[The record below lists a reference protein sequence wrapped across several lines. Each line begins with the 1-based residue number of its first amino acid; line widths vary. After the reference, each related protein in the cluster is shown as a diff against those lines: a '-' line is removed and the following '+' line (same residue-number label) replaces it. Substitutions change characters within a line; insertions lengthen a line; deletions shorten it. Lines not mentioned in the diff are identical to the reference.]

1 MSDYY
6 STEKPPK
13 IERLARIEG
22 QSNFLS
28 LLAGVEAGADTTE
41 DMAALAFARARGAVP
56 EVLEAHVA
64 KSDLYK
70 LPLMSMV
77 FWAIVREYHPK
88 ESEWPWIQGAVAD
101 AFMLL
106 RDGRCKPS
114 NGRARHF
121 KVRCEAYRAMRKL
134 AEGIFGDLSAR
145 ATAAYLRAMAPERE
159 SPGCRQ
165 NKATGKT
172 FNERANLGHYI
183 QRPLQSGDE
192 ICEESLATIDTH
204 GIGFSDRLGYD
215 ARQDRPCP
223 VLTLRGEEAEQ
234 HCKASPSQSFRP
246 HSL

>member
-13 IERLARIEG
+13 VERLARIEG

-41 DMAALAFARARGAVP
+41 DMAALAFARSRGAIP

-88 ESEWPWIQGAVAD
+88 EKDWPWVQGAVAD
-101 AFMLL
+101 AFMLT
-106 RDGRCKPS
+106 RDGRCRPIKE
-114 NGRARHF
+114 RAYNFR
-121 KVRCEAYRAMRKL
+121 VGDAVYGAMRKV
-134 AEGIFGDLSAR
+134 AEGIFAEFLADAR
-145 ATAAYLRAMAPERE
+145 AKYLHAMRP
-159 SPGCRQ
+159 
-165 NKATGKT
+165 ATGLPRDRHSNHVGEK
-172 FNERANLGHYI
+172 AGYS
-183 QRPLQSGDE
+183 PLAKGCFRTPPRTGPDVDRGLTLAISGMV
-192 ICEESLATIDTH
+192 
-204 GIGFSDRLGYD
+204 DRLGHD
-215 ARQDRPCP
+215 ARQDRPGP
-223 VLTLRGEEAEQ
+223 VLTLHGEEAEQ
-234 HCKASPSQSFRP
+234 YCKANPSQSFRP